1 MAGESGSVVVVKGVH
16 GSGRKG
22 WELLG
27 WSSWEGS

>member
-22 WELLG
+22 WELFVVLQDC
-27 WSSWEGS
+27 